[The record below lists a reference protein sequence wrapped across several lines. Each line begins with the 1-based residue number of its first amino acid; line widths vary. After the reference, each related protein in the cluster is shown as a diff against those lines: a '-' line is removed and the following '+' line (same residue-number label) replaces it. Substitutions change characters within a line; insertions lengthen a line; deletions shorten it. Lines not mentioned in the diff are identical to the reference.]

1 MREAIERL
9 ARTAGEI
16 ALAHFHRLG
25 DLGVEQKGPLDLV
38 TAADREVERFL
49 TDRLGQLFPDD
60 GVFGEEGA
68 ARPGKSGRTWV
79 LDPIDGT
86 FNFVRGTDCWMISIG
101 LHAEGRPIFGTVH
114 APVRGWTLSGGD
126 GFAATR
132 NGVPIAPPPA
142 FDATRAVV
150 GLGFHTTIAVPTRLA
165 VIESVMVEAGMTF
178 RHNGSAAMSLT
189 EVALGESDGYI
200 GLGEAT
206 WDVMGVMPVL
216 AALGCVSTLDWPSTS
231 LGDKLDFACGRNGF
245 LEAIARV
252 MPHVKAA

>member
-1 MREAIERL
+1 MRDAIEGL

-16 ALAHFHRLG
+16 ALAHFRRPG

-49 TDRLGQLFPDD
+49 TDQLAQMFPDD

-68 ARPGKSGRTWV
+68 SRPGKSGRTWV

-101 LHAEGRPIFGTVH
+101 LHAEGRPVFGTVH
-114 APVRGWTLSGGD
+114 APVRGWMLSGGD

-132 NGVPIAPPPA
+132 DGRPIPPPA
-142 FDATRAVV
+142 AHDPSRAVA
-150 GLGFHTTIAVPTRLA
+150 GLGFHTTIAVPTRLKI
-165 VIESVMVEAGMTF
+165 IESVMVDAGMTF
-178 RHNGSAAMSLT
+178 RHNGSAAMSLS

-216 AALGCVSTLDWPSTS
+216 AALGLASTIDWPSTS
-231 LGDKLDFACGRNGF
+231 LGDKLDFACGTNGF

-252 MPHVKAA
+252 MPHLEAA